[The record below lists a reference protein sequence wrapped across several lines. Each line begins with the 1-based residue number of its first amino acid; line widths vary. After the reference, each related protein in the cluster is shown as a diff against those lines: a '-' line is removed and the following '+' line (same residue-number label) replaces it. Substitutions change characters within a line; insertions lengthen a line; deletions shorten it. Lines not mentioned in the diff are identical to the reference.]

1 MVGAICHL
9 ILIEFMCISTE
20 SKWGFTYYSVNQ
32 ANLKFSSFSLGLGYI
47 IKGEDIL
54 PRPKILDFFV
64 SVFSK
69 HFCFVFLTMA
79 SFNL

>member
-1 MVGAICHL
+1 MPQR
-9 ILIEFMCISTE
+9 S
-20 SKWGFTYYSVNQ
+20 TYYSVNQ

-79 SFNL
+79 SFNLWSLALQKYAMLSAAF